1 MDGIMTRWTNEM
13 NAADDIYKNKK
24 MRMCVY
30 CGLIF
35 KQRRMSA
42 FSIDD
47 VLMHNSVMFD
57 DVNELAALLIELTSR
72 GLFEQIDK
80 AGITK
85 WRLSSFGMRVAPF
98 LGAHEMAN
106 VS

>member
-1 MDGIMTRWTNEM
+1 MNGIMTRWINEM
-13 NAADDIYKNKK
+13 NAADEIYKNKK

-35 KQRRMSA
+35 KQRRMSL
-42 FSIDD
+42 FSVDD
-47 VLMHNSVMFD
+47 VMMHNSVMFD
-57 DVNELAALLIELTSR
+57 DVNELAALLLELTSR
-72 GLFEQIDK
+72 GVLEQVDK
-80 AGITK
+80 AGLTK

-106 VS
+106 LS

>member
-1 MDGIMTRWTNEM
+1 
-13 NAADDIYKNKK
+13 
-24 MRMCVY
+24 
-30 CGLIF
+30 
-35 KQRRMSA
+35 MSA

-57 DVNELAALLIELTSR
+57 DTNELATLLIELTSR

-106 VS
+106 AS

>member
-1 MDGIMTRWTNEM
+1 
-13 NAADDIYKNKK
+13 
-24 MRMCVY
+24 
-30 CGLIF
+30 
-35 KQRRMSA
+35 MSA

-57 DVNELAALLIELTSR
+57 DTNELATLLIELTSR

-80 AGITK
+80 TGITK

-106 VS
+106 AS

>member
-1 MDGIMTRWTNEM
+1 MNGIMNRWIDESS
-13 NAADDIYKNKK
+13 AAESIYENKK

-42 FSIDD
+42 FSVDD

-57 DVNELAALLIELTSR
+57 DVNELATLLLELTSR
-72 GLFEQIDK
+72 GVFEQVDK
-80 AGITK
+80 AGLTK

-98 LGAHEMAN
+98 LGVHEMAN
-106 VS
+106 LS

>member
-1 MDGIMTRWTNEM
+1 MTGIMTRWIDETS
-13 NAADDIYKNKK
+13 AADDIYKNKK

-47 VLMHNSVMFD
+47 VLTHNSVMFD
-57 DVNELAALLIELTSR
+57 DINELATLLIELTSR

-80 AGITK
+80 AGIIK

-106 VS
+106 AS